1 MRIFV
6 LYHGRKISL
15 EVPEDIQII
24 DLKRIL
30 SNERGFDI
38 EYQSLFFKGQYLE
51 ENKYLRDYNI
61 KDRACIQVE
70 FNIIGGGPEPENSD
84 YSTNIHAVNKR
95 ENIGKEY
102 CYKIQGSNEGTVW
115 GDHIFTD
122 DSNIAKAAVLEGK
135 CQLGQQVIL
144 GIRMIE
150 GKSSYSCATK
160 NGVSS
165 VTYGSWPASYVFI

>member
-1 MRIFV
+1 MEILV
-6 LYHGRKISL
+6 DYNGVIIPL
-15 EVPEDIQII
+15 EIPENIQII

-30 SNERGFDI
+30 SKEIGIDI
-38 EYQSLFFKGQYLE
+38 EHQILFFRGNFLK

-61 KDRACIQVE
+61 EDGDHIQVQ
-70 FNIIGGGPEPENSD
+70 GVCPGGPEPENSD

-102 CYKIQGSNEGTVW
+102 YYKIQGSNEGTVW